1 MSPERE
7 SYWVT
12 YLNPFRIIKHIDES
26 INFSLDEINHATYN
40 HSILCRMIGKISS
53 VYRGVDVEYI
63 VCGDGALAIS
73 RKDTSFSSNDLLVI
87 YNDFLCKLLI
97 GGIYVEA
104 VDNKD
109 ITTGSLHGKNM
120 LWPVNFG
127 ESASSNMH
135 ARVRMKLAN
144 NMETILLDG
153 ASKSSKSIDELS
165 QLFCKGSEMLSPIK
179 NLSTFYLIHGVTEI
193 MHNNWSS
200 AVSNLWIVTEQII
213 DYLWLNSFLKD
224 KQRDPEIPS
233 RIKSLQEDNRT
244 YSTSVKQ
251 EILYQVGI
259 ISKEIYSCLYSV
271 RKARNKLVHEGK
283 MVSKEDAMNLYGVTD
298 QLLQIATG
306 QLNSEILPEAL
317 PKVY

>member
-1 MSPERE
+1 MDRKNET
-7 SYWVT
+7 YWVT
-12 YLNPFRIIKHIDES
+12 YLNPFRIIKHKNETIK
-26 INFSLDEINHATYN
+26 FSLDEINHATYD
-40 HSILCRMIGKISS
+40 HSVLCRMIGTITS
-53 VYRGVDVEYI
+53 VFQGVDVEYI

-73 RKDTSFSSNDLLVI
+73 RKNTSFTSNDLLVI
-87 YNDFLCKLLI
+87 YNDFLCKLLV

-109 ITTGSLHGKNM
+109 ITIGSLHGKNM
-120 LWPVNFG
+120 LWPVDFG

-144 NMETILLDG
+144 NMETIFLDE
-153 ASKSSKSIDELS
+153 ANNTATSIDDLS
-165 QLFCKGSEMLSPIK
+165 QIFYKGSKMLSPIK
-179 NLSTFYLIHGVTEI
+179 NLSTFYLIFGVTEI
-193 MHNNWSS
+193 MHKNWSS
-200 AVSNLWIVTEQII
+200 AASNLWIVTEQTI

-233 RIKSLQEDNRT
+233 RIKSLQQDNRT

-283 MVSKEDAMNLYGVTD
+283 MVSEEDAMNLYGTTD

-306 QLNSEILPEAL
+306 QLNSEILPQVFLE
-317 PKVY
+317 KI